1 MKSVL
6 SSEGER
12 TKNETGNTTGSMNT
26 DAVGNLRG

>member
-12 TKNETGNTTGSMNT
+12 TKSDNGNATGTTSTN
-26 DAVGNLRG
+26 AVGGGRG